1 MYVRELHT
9 CTLPLVLCRQ
19 TYKVDFQTPLKAT
32 GDQGFTVEF
41 SSFTLQLPVGG
52 GLREKGEGEKEREGR
67 RERERLNMGIHD
79 LYMTAQCT
87 PQPGLELGDTL

>member
-67 RERERLNMGIHD
+67 RERETEHGH
-79 LYMTAQCT
+79 T
-87 PQPGLELGDTL
+87 